1 MSQDKKDDNPYKVNV
16 ESIESSEP
24 FQTGNQVMDK
34 GILYYRRD
42 APPYDYTH
50 YHDGRNWHPMVRKY
64 KPSQPI
70 RQQPSPQEQPWTELL
85 QSNRKLLYLIE
96 QQTKVLYSLENKID
110 HMQSNDQLHGR
121 TLHARPV
128 ELDNRPANE
137 LDKLPEQFT
146 WPELRE
152 AIQEVTNPDPSLR
165 S

>member
-85 QSNRKLLYLIE
+85 KSNQKLQHLLE
-96 QQTKVLYSLENKID
+96 KQTKVLHGLENKID
-110 HMQSNDQLHGR
+110 HLQSSDNLQR
-121 TLHARPV
+121 QTVHARPSAV
-128 ELDNRPANE
+128 DRLEDSQKWDL
-137 LDKLPEQFT
+137 
-146 WPELRE
+146 LRNMVDEE
-152 AIQEVTNPDPSLR
+152 ADRHHVI
-165 S
+165 